1 MTIVSNTL
9 AKTKEKDGIHTQF
22 MAKDK
27 LFVCWYTSPLKKD
40 VIQRFFKQSIEG
52 QIVRVYDVTKKLRN
66 NEATCP
72 YLDIRV
78 PLQQNYW
85 TLKGLK
91 DNKVYLLELGF
102 FFEDQYFPVHRSEFI
117 QIKHTDFIE
126 EQKSLHVVVRNSRG
140 WNEYVSTYSF
150 YENVKESEWEREQ

>member
-1 MTIVSNTL
+1 MTIVSDTL

-22 MAKDK
+22 IAKDK
-27 LFVCWYTSPLKKD
+27 LFVCWYTSPLKMD
-40 VIQRFFKQSIEG
+40 VIQRFFKQSLVG
-52 QIVRVYDVTKKLRN
+52 QIVRVYDVTKQLDN
-66 NEATCP
+66 NETKFP
-72 YLDIRV
+72 FLDISV
-78 PLQQNYW
+78 PVQQNYW

-102 FFEDQYFPVHRSEFI
+102 FVEEQYFPVHRSEFI
-117 QIKHTDFIE
+117 QIEQTDFLE
-126 EQKSLHVVVRNSRG
+126 EQKSLHVIVKNSRE